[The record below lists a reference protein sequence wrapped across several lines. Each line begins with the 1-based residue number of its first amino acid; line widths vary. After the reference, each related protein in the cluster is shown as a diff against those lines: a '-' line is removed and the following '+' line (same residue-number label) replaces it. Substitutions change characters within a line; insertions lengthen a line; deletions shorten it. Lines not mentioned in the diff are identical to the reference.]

1 MVIRGNGEKKLISGF
16 IVVIALASIWSGH
29 CMRVLSILGVWI
41 IFYFTCIWI
50 REIQITDCQII
61 IKRFMRQVTINKGQ
75 INGVEFKKHT
85 IIIYNG
91 RYSGLN
97 FSKYQIQKE
106 DLPKLMEYLSRYTY
120 SK

>member
-16 IVVIALASIWSGH
+16 IVFIVLASIWSNH
-29 CMRVLSILGVWI
+29 CIRVLSILGVWI

-50 REIQITDCQII
+50 REIWITDCQII

-91 RYSGLN
+91 RYSALN
-97 FSKYQIQKE
+97 FSKYQIQKG